1 MNMRVFSSFYVPLVL
16 LFGSTAADAN
26 QSTILRKPADCIFPT
41 LIRQFSVAL
50 GALKKEALTSV
61 LVEGFECLAGN
72 TCRFIVH
79 IWAPRKPLR
88 LKAGLQ
94 PTGIQ
99 TTY

>member
-1 MNMRVFSSFYVPLVL
+1 MNMRVLSPFRVPWVL
-16 LFGSTAADAN
+16 LLGSTAADAN

-41 LIRQFSVAL
+41 LIHQFSVAL
-50 GALKKEALTSV
+50 GALKKEALTPV
-61 LVEGFECLAGN
+61 LGERLECLAGN

-79 IWAPRKPLR
+79 IWAPSEPLG

-99 TTY
+99 TRH